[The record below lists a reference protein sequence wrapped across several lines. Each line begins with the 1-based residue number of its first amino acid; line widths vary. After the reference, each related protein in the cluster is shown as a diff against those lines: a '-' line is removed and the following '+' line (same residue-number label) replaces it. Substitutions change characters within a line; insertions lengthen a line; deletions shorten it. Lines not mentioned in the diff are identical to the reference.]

1 MANDSTVSWAEDA
14 FGPASHVR
22 GFDFTVT
29 FEQVVLSIIPSTVL
43 LLAGP
48 PRLLYL
54 TRCPSK
60 TCSQQNKYLCKLVR
74 MTSLTEC
81 FSIPAAVTDECQV
94 TSSINLVLQ
103 LSLLVLWSVSPSSRT
118 STTIP
123 AASLSLANA
132 IVIIGL
138 SYIEDRKSTRPS
150 SLLTIYLLLSILFD
164 AIQVRTSWLT
174 HQIPMAAVQSAIT
187 GTKLAML
194 LLEMREKT
202 SYLQPPYRNYPPE
215 ATSGI
220 VNLSF
225 VWWINR
231 LFMTG
236 YRKLMGNRDL
246 YDLEP
251 GLASGPAGERLKRMW
266 EKHGGAKSKLTLPWV
281 FVRCFWMEFLAV
293 MWPRVCLI
301 GFSFAQPFLIMAA
314 VQHIER
320 PVTTETRD
328 HGYGLIGAT
337 FLVYLGIAFSNVHYR
352 QRFSRV
358 STLFR
363 GAMIALIH
371 DRTLALQDGLY
382 TESAA
387 LTLMSTDVDGIIEHL
402 ENMNDVWART
412 VEMTIGITLLG
423 IQLGATCIVPL
434 LLTLEV
440 GGKFHWKRPT
450 ELEPGDSEEGQEY
463 LSRPGYHE
471 GNQGLGLSKAL
482 AQNLQEH
489 RERELFVSRAFFK
502 GIMWL
507 NGLATLPRI
516 WSPVITFTVYAI
528 QARIRG
534 DDSLTTARAFTALSI
549 ITLVTTPAEKLLAV
563 LPQLAA
569 AMGCFQRIHEYIIS
583 DPVKDGRLGRT
594 EVLTLNSAISSAN
607 ANEKGFTPRTD
618 DEEQGIAIELD
629 NVTVLPSPKAI
640 SVALKHVS
648 FKVRKG
654 SLLVVTGSIGSGKT
668 TLLKTILGELGC
680 QSGTVGVGSKRIS
693 YCSQNPWLLNTTVKK
708 SITGLADHKVDEK
721 WYQTVIRSCC
731 LEEDIR
737 RWPNGDQSKVGS
749 KGLTLSGG
757 QKQRVALARAVYSRQ
772 EIALLDDTLS
782 ALDMHTQEMII
793 ARILSNEGIFR
804 QLGTTVVLTTHNP
817 QLLKV
822 ADSAL
827 SLSADGQVELQMT
840 GRDAIQYGAIIRGKE
855 DTDVGEGHLHE
866 KTWDKAAGSSNDPAN
881 EVEDDDRTRQ
891 TGDLSV
897 YYYYARIVGP
907 FLCTVFLLAHALLAF
922 AENFPRVWLSR
933 WTEAGGSQLPLYLS
947 VYIVLA
953 LAASVLVLGCIWV
966 IFLNLMPKSA
976 IRLHWRL
983 LTAVVRA
990 PLSYFST
997 TDSGVTLNRFSQDMT
1012 LVDLALP
1019 ISLMSLGQSFF
1030 GCIATVGLIATGSA
1044 YMAITIPV
1052 TLVVLYLLQKIYL
1065 KTSRQ
1070 LRYLDLE
1077 CRSPLYSH
1085 FVEVLDGLP
1094 TIRAFGWQVASTEV
1108 LIQHLD
1114 QSQKPYYML
1123 LCAQRWL
1130 NLVLDIVVMALAT
1143 IVVTL
1148 AVELHES
1155 TNAGLLGVALN
1166 NILGFNQLLSF
1177 FITSWTTFETSLG
1190 AIARVKS
1197 FVETTP
1203 SEFRPGQ
1210 ISEPPMS
1217 WPEQGAIHIQGLS
1230 LSYPNGTSALHDIS
1244 MCITP
1249 GERIGVCG
1257 RTGSGKTSF
1266 ILALLRLVNPSHGTI
1281 TIDGV
1286 NIESVSPAAIREALI
1301 AVPQD
1306 PFTLLGSVRYNTDI
1320 MGVSNDEDIT
1330 SVLTQ
1335 VGIWE
1340 AIEARGGLDAILE
1353 DHPLS
1358 QGEQQLFCLA
1368 RAILKKR
1375 TCQSG
1380 YQVLILDEAT
1390 SNLDSEMDRR
1400 TQQVLKAAFDGC
1412 TVISVAHRLDT
1423 IIDFDR
1429 IAVLDAGRLVEF
1441 DKPQRLLAKDGLF
1454 RRMVSAF
1461 EEQGLDGL

>member
-1 MANDSTVSWAEDA
+1 MANGSTVSWAEDA
-14 FGPASHVR
+14 LGPVSHVR
-22 GFDFTVT
+22 GFDFTLT
-29 FEQVVLSIIPSTVL
+29 FEQVVLSIIPSIVL

-48 PRLLYL
+48 SRLLYL
-54 TRCPSK
+54 TRCRSK
-60 TCSQQNKYLCKLVR
+60 TCPQQKKYLCKL
-74 MTSLTEC
+74 
-81 FSIPAAVTDECQV
+81 V

-103 LSLLVLWSVSPSSRT
+103 LSLLVLWSVSPSLRT

-138 SYIEDRKSTRPS
+138 SYIEDRKSTKPS
-150 SLLTIYLLLSILFD
+150 SLLTIYLLLSILSD
-164 AIQVRTSWLT
+164 AVQVRTLWLT
-174 HQIPMAAVQSAIT
+174 HRIPMAAVQSAIT

-202 SYLQPPYRNYPPE
+202 SYLQSPYRDYPPE

-225 VWWINR
+225 IWWINR

-266 EKHGGAKSKLTLPWV
+266 EKHGSAKSKLTLPWV

-293 MWPRVCLI
+293 VWPRVCLI

-314 VQHIER
+314 VQHVER
-320 PVTTETRD
+320 PVTTENRD

-337 FLVYLGIAFSNVHYR
+337 VLVYLGIAFSNVHYR

-363 GAMIALIH
+363 GAMIVLIH
-371 DRTLALQDGLY
+371 DRTLTLQDDLY

-402 ENMNDVWART
+402 ENMNDIWART
-412 VEMTIGITLLG
+412 IEVTIGITLLG
-423 IQLGATCIVPL
+423 TQLGATCIVPL
-434 LLTLEV
+434 LLTLACLV
-440 GGKFHWKRPT
+440 GQKLVANSIGHDQQNWNLVIQKRVKNT
-450 ELEPGDSEEGQEY
+450 SAVLGTMKAIKVS
-463 LSRPGYHE
+463 
-471 GNQGLGLSKAL
+471 GLSKAL

-528 QARIRG
+528 QARIQG
-534 DDSLTTARAFTALSI
+534 DDSLTTVRAFTALSI
-549 ITLVTTPAEKLLAV
+549 ITLVTTPAEKLLTV

-569 AMGCFQRIHEYIIS
+569 ALGCFQRIHEYITS

-607 ANEKGFTPRTD
+607 VNEKGFTPRTD
-618 DEEQGIAIELD
+618 NEEQGIAIELD

-640 SVALKHVS
+640 SVALKNVS
-648 FKVRKG
+648 FKVRRG
-654 SLLVVTGSIGSGKT
+654 NLLVVTGSVGSGKT

-680 QSGTVGVGSKRIS
+680 QSGTVCVESKRIS
-693 YCSQNPWLLNTTVKK
+693 YCSQNPWLLNTTIKK
-708 SITGLADHKVDEK
+708 SITGLEDHKVDEK

-731 LEEDIR
+731 LEEDIH
-737 RWPNGDQSKVGS
+737 RWPYGDQSKVGS

-772 EIALLDDTLS
+772 DIALLDDTLS
-782 ALDMHTQEMII
+782 ALDMQTQEMII
-793 ARILSNEGIFR
+793 ARLLSNDGIFR
-804 QLGTTVVLTTHNP
+804 QLGITVILTTHSP
-817 QLLKV
+817 RLLKV
-822 ADSAL
+822 ADSVI
-827 SLSADGQVELQMT
+827 SLSADGQIELQTT
-840 GRDAIQYGAIIRGKE
+840 GKDAIQYAAIIRENE
-855 DTDVGEGHLHE
+855 DTDAGAVDPNE
-866 KTWDKAAGSSNDPAN
+866 KTWDKAASSSNNAVN

-891 TGDLSV
+891 IGDLSV

-907 FLCTVFLLAHALLAF
+907 SLCTMFLLAHALLAF
-922 AENFPRVWLSR
+922 AENFPRVWLSK

-983 LTAVVRA
+983 LNAVIRA
-990 PLSYFST
+990 PLSFFST

-1030 GCIATVGLIATGSA
+1030 GCITTVGLIATGSA

-1052 TLVVLYLLQKIYL
+1052 TLVVLYILQKIYL

-1123 LCAQRWL
+1123 LCVQRWL
-1130 NLVLDIVVMALAT
+1130 NLVLDIVVTALAT

-1177 FITSWTTFETSLG
+1177 FITAWTTFETSLG

-1203 SEFRPGQ
+1203 SEVPPGQ
-1210 ISEPPMS
+1210 ISEPPAC
-1217 WPEQGAIHIQGLS
+1217 WPEQGAVHIQGLS

-1244 MCITP
+1244 MRITP
-1249 GERIGVCG
+1249 GERIGICG
-1257 RTGSGKTSF
+1257 RTGSGKSSF
-1266 ILALLRLVNPSHGTI
+1266 ILALLRLVNLSHGTI
-1281 TIDGV
+1281 TIDGL
-1286 NIESVSPAAIREALI
+1286 NIESLSPSAIREALI

-1306 PFTLLGSVRYNTDI
+1306 PFTLLGSVRYNADI
-1320 MGVSNDEDIT
+1320 MGISNDEDIT
-1330 SVLTQ
+1330 SILKQ

-1340 AIEARGGLDAILE
+1340 AIESRGGLDAILE

-1375 TCQSG
+1375 TSQSG
-1380 YQVLILDEAT
+1380 CQVLILDEAT
-1390 SNLDSEMDRR
+1390 SNLDSETDRR
-1400 TQQVLKAAFDGC
+1400 TQQVLKDAFNGC
-1412 TVISVAHRLDT
+1412 TFISVAHRLDT
-1423 IIDFDR
+1423 IINFDR

-1441 DKPQRLLAKDGLF
+1441 DTPQRLLARDGLF
-1454 RRMVSAF
+1454 RRMVSAV
-1461 EEQGLDGL
+1461 EEQGLR